1 MIDERPCPRQSSP
14 RAGTGAVLDG
24 SADAAAAPR
33 RLGLAELAA
42 ACREETRQY
51 LLGRAHRDE
60 FALELLRRAICERDS
75 GAWEALMEQY
85 GKLVLSQIRSHPLH
99 RTTCEGDDF
108 WVNRTFQ
115 RFWMAVGPERLGLF
129 PDLPSV
135 LRYLK
140 MCAHSVLLDEAR
152 RQRGHERAVVSL
164 SPAPGG
170 EAVAEVER
178 SVLGR
183 LLGQQL
189 WEAVAAE
196 TRDQAELVIAR
207 LSLAADYRPAEIFA
221 RHPELFQSVAEVY
234 RVKRNLI
241 ERIRRSPRISRLLAR
256 AAASDAGGPG
266 ES

>member
-1 MIDERPCPRQSSP
+1 MIDERPCPRQPSHG
-14 RAGTGAVLDG
+14 AGTGALLDRP
-24 SADAAAAPR
+24 AEPAAAPR
-33 RLGLAELAA
+33 HLGLAELAA

-85 GKLVLSQIRSHPLH
+85 GKLVLSQIRAHPLH

-152 RQRGHERAVVSL
+152 RQRGHERVVVNL
-164 SPAPGG
+164 GPEPT
-170 EAVAEVER
+170 AEVER

-183 LLGQQL
+183 LLGQEL

-196 TRDQAELVIAR
+196 TRDEAELVIAR
-207 LSLAADYRPAEIFA
+207 LSLAADYRPAEVFA
-221 RHPELFQSVAEVY
+221 RHPRLFQSVAEVY

-241 ERIRRSPRISRLLAR
+241 ERVRRSPRISRLLAR